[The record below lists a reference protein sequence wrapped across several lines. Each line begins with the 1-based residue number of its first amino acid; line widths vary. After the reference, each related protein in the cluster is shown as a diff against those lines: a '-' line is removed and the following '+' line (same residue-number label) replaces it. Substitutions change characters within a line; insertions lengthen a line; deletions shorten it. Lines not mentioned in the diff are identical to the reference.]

1 VLDHTKHSLI
11 SRNRM
16 QGRDGEDGAN
26 STDAVGGAM
35 ARRARPIL
43 RTVGVERAA
52 RRGDPPSSIIGGAL

>member
-1 VLDHTKHSLI
+1 
-11 SRNRM
+11 M